1 MGDVAGVRGGTA
13 GGPVLAVLTA
23 AGSGTRLGC
32 SGPKALVEIAGLT
45 MVERAAVGLACAGVT
60 AIVVTAPGESLAEFE
75 RVLPGAVPGF
85 PAVPVVCVAGGDS
98 RQASV
103 AAGLAALPGAA
114 LRAGVGIAD
123 DTPVLVHDAA
133 RPLTPASAIVRVVAA
148 VRSGLAGVV
157 PALPV
162 TDTLKRVGGF
172 AVGIDAEPG
181 APGGGSPRGGGVVE
195 AFPVVDTPDRSTL
208 WAVQTPQGFPWSVL
222 RRAHA
227 EGAARASSESTA
239 ATDDAGLV
247 EDLGLGVHVV
257 RGDTRSLKV
266 TTPLDLKLA
275 ELLLAETR
283 TP

>member
-1 MGDVAGVRGGTA
+1 M
-13 GGPVLAVLTA
+13 
-23 AGSGTRLGC
+23 
-32 SGPKALVEIAGLT
+32 
-45 MVERAAVGLACAGVT
+45 
-60 AIVVTAPGESLAEFE
+60 
-75 RVLPGAVPGF
+75 
-85 PAVPVVCVAGGDS
+85 
-98 RQASV
+98 
-103 AAGLAALPGAA
+103 
-114 LRAGVGIAD
+114 
-123 DTPVLVHDAA
+123 
-133 RPLTPASAIVRVVAA
+133 
-148 VRSGLAGVV
+148 
-157 PALPV
+157 
-162 TDTLKRVGGF
+162 
-172 AVGIDAEPG
+172 
-181 APGGGSPRGGGVVE
+181 
-195 AFPVVDTPDRSTL
+195 DTPDRSTL